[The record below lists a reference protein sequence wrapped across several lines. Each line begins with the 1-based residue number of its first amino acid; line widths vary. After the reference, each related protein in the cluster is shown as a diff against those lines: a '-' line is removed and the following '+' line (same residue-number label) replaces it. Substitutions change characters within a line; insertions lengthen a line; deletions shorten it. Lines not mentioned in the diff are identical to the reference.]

1 MWRAGRADGR
11 WGNLAA
17 IFVSVTID
25 YAKGSPHFGKGIRV
39 SNDLKL
45 TERIK
50 RLVIIAMVS
59 DDELLEKLV
68 LKGGNLLD
76 IAYGVSTRSSVDIDF
91 SVDGDLESVRNL
103 EDRLVNSLRTTFL
116 PEGLTPFDFKFVPVP
131 PKMSDDMKSFWGG
144 YNIF

>member
-1 MWRAGRADGR
+1 VWRAGRADGR

-25 YAKGSPHFGKGIRV
+25 YAKGSPYFGKGIRV

-91 SVDGDLESVRNL
+91 SVDGDVLARSSSGIGGADFVRDFNHGFNPRFNQR
-103 EDRLVNSLRTTFL
+103 EKRLAGVQGRR
-116 PEGLTPFDFKFVPVP
+116 
-131 PKMSDDMKSFWGG
+131 
-144 YNIF
+144 

>member
-1 MWRAGRADGR
+1 VWRAGRADGR

-76 IAYGVSTRSSVDIDF
+76 IVLARSSSGIGGADF
-91 SVDGDLESVRNL
+91 VRDFNHGFNPRFNQR
-103 EDRLVNSLRTTFL
+103 EKRLAGVQGRR
-116 PEGLTPFDFKFVPVP
+116 
-131 PKMSDDMKSFWGG
+131 
-144 YNIF
+144 